1 MTEIKIALWH
11 SAQNQESEEF
21 LNHFQDDLI
30 KCLLRLGK
38 QASIHQNTEA
48 DNSFKIVVLSN
59 ADNIET
65 QTEPWYAQLV
75 KNPNTL
81 VLILSP
87 LDSDIINNL
96 KFSTVYPFWEKVFE
110 TGELLNIRR
119 DTLNTQA
126 KYWEKITDISFHL
139 ISEKSRKNTPQ
150 KTKTVYLSQGDIY
163 LSTDRENIKRD
174 LNDIGYTV
182 LPDKPFSSDINE
194 CTTQIMQC
202 LNNTELI
209 INIVPPIYTP
219 FFLNQHLSLAEHQC
233 NVTAVYIKKNPNSK
247 RIIWIPSTYEITDEE
262 NQIFVEKLQRDH
274 NQILQTTVL
283 KTSIEELKKY
293 YKNILNKDISKSE
306 ILPENIGTYIIVDSF
321 DNGMLKDVQM
331 SLEGKVSLIKSN
343 YSGIT
348 YKQHLTNI
356 ANAKNVVVCYASYNE
371 QWLAVKIND
380 VLKSRGLESYRK
392 FDNIILYASKNVDVL
407 SKHKSAFN
415 KIVKNM
421 DELSKLKIS
430 EN

>member
-1 MTEIKIALWH
+1 MSEIKIALWH
-11 SAQNQESEEF
+11 SAQNKDSEVF
-21 LNHFQDDLI
+21 LNHFQDDLRR
-30 KCLLRLGK
+30 CMLRLGK
-38 QASIHQNTEA
+38 QASIYQNTEV
-48 DNSFKIVVLSN
+48 DSSFKIVILSN

-75 KNPNTL
+75 KDSNAL

-87 LDSDIINNL
+87 LDNDIINNL

-119 DTLNTQA
+119 DIHTTQA
-126 KYWEKITDISFHL
+126 KYWEKITDISFRL
-139 ISEKSRKNTPQ
+139 ISEKNKKNNPQ
-150 KTKTVYLSQGDIY
+150 TTKTVYLSQGDIY

-174 LNDIGYTV
+174 LNDIGFTV

-194 CTTQIMQC
+194 CTSQIIQC
-202 LNNTELI
+202 LDKTELI

-233 NVTAVYIKKNPNSK
+233 NVTAEYIKKKPNSK
-247 RIIWIPSTYEITDEE
+247 RIIWIPSTYEISDEE

-274 NQILQTTVL
+274 DQTLQTTVL

-293 YKNILNKDISKSE
+293 YKSILNKGISKTE
-306 ILPENIGTYIIVDSF
+306 ITPENLGAYIILDSM
-321 DNGMLKDVQM
+321 DNGIRKGVQVLLERKVNSIKD
-331 SLEGKVSLIKSN
+331 N
-343 YSGIT
+343 FSGIT
-348 YKQHLTNI
+348 YKQHLTNL
-356 ANAKNVVVCYASYNE
+356 ANARNVIICYSSQNE

-380 VLKSRGLESYRK
+380 VLKSRGMGSYRK
-392 FDNIILYASKNVDVL
+392 IDNLILYLTEDIKIS
-407 SKHKSAFN
+407 SKHKSAFS
-415 KIVKNM
+415 KIVRNM
-421 DELSKLKIS
+421 DELSTLQIN